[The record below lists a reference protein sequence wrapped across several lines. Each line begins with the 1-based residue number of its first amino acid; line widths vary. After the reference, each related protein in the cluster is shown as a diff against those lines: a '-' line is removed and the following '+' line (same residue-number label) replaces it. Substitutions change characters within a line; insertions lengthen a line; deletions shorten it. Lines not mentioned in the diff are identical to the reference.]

1 MMAEESVAADV
12 RAALSKAGTIREVRM
27 FGGIGFLLNGN
38 MVAALSKRGLLL
50 RVGKDRYSA
59 ALTRPGVRP
68 MEMRGRMIEGYVYVD
83 PSIMTEAAIEAW
95 LRDALAFVQTLP
107 PKDVAPKLI
116 KKGKRT

>member
-1 MMAEESVAADV
+1 MMVEERVAAAV
-12 RAALSKAGTIREVRM
+12 RAVVSEAGAIREVKM

-38 MVAALSKRGLLL
+38 MVAAVSKRGLLL
-50 RVGKDRYSA
+50 RVGKGRYPA

-83 PSIMTEAAIEAW
+83 PSIMTKAAIEA
-95 LRDALAFVQTLP
+95 LLSDALAFVQTLP
-107 PKDVAPKLI
+107 TKDANPKRI